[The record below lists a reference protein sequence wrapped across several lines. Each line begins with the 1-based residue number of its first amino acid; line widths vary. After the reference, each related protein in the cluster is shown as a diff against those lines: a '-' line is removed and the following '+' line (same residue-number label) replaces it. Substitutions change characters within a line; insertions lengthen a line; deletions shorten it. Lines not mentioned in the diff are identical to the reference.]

1 MASQQKCEE
10 CKSYYSWF
18 RGHNAYKDEFQPEI
32 NTILALQREP
42 ENAKDPHAVAI
53 TEHEEQVVGHIPLGL
68 SKIVSPFLKR
78 VNHRGEAVICRK
90 RVNRGA
96 GMGLEISVLYKLYG
110 GHQYLTRLDEL
121 MGSDVARQ
129 SLRAKQEGISR
140 TAEATRK
147 RKSGKNIEAAKK

>member
-18 RGHNAYKDEFQPEI
+18 RGHHAYKDEFQPEI

-53 TEHEEQVVGHIPLGL
+53 TEHEGRVVGHIPLGL

-78 VNHRGEAVICRK
+78 VNHK
-90 RVNRGA
+90 RRSCHLWKESKQRSWHGF
-96 GMGLEISVLYKLYG
+96 EDS
-110 GHQYLTRLDEL
+110 R
-121 MGSDVARQ
+121 
-129 SLRAKQEGISR
+129 SLQIVW
-140 TAEATRK
+140 
-147 RKSGKNIEAAKK
+147 